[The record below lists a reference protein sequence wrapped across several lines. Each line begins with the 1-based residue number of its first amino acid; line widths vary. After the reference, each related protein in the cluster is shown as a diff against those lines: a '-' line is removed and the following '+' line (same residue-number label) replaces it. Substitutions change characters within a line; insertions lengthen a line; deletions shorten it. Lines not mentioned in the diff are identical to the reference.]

1 MNVPFVSEKIVWV
14 IPIKVSL
21 EKEKKERKKAIPSKK
36 IQLLRKERK
45 EVYQEVF
52 PQNLKLNERY
62 VKSKIWILLKSP
74 FDTEKKKYFVN
85 VVHDQVYIVPS
96 NGVE

>member
-1 MNVPFVSEKIVWV
+1 LSDSNQSKFGKR
-14 IPIKVSL
+14 
-21 EKEKKERKKAIPSKK
+21 KKREKKAIPSKK

-62 VKSKIWILLKSP
+62 VKSKI
-74 FDTEKKKYFVN
+74 
-85 VVHDQVYIVPS
+85 
-96 NGVE
+96 